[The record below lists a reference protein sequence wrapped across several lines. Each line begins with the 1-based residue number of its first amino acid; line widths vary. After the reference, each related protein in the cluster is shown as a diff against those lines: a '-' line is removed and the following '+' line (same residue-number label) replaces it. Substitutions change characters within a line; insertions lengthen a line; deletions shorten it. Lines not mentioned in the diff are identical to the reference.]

1 MPTAMPTLGEPP
13 KSSPLPGVI
22 ISALVAGLVGGG
34 IYWWKTA
41 PARDAAAQAVQVPAA
56 PVVAA
61 PGAEVAAAVPP
72 AAAPAVVDPNAVVP
86 AGNSGVVPPPT
97 AAAPAP
103 VIDAPPGVKSFE
115 IQIHGALEQAI
126 VGQVGKSIG
135 PALTQV
141 VNRALVWWVSVPGDL
156 RKGDTLWVAYEE
168 RPNQEPVVHAVRLVS
183 GKAGKTFEAYRYK
196 ANGEMFSRLY
206 EANGQELEER
216 LVDAPLDSYEQVTSL
231 LRDGRRHKGV
241 DFKTPIG
248 TPVKA
253 TFDGV
258 ITRKT
263 WHFRGNG
270 NSLEVVESGGKGRHA
285 LFLHLS
291 EVPGSVQPG
300 QRVKRGQVIAQSGNT
315 GHSFAPHLH
324 YQLMSPGGA
333 VLDPFDSHPTER
345 VTLAE
350 TERVRFDKEMK
361 KLAAMSGSSQ
371 VAGAGR

>member
-1 MPTAMPTLGEPP
+1 MPTLGEPP

-41 PARDAAAQAVQVPAA
+41 PAREAAAQAVQAPAA
-56 PVVAA
+56 PVAVA
-61 PGAEVAAAVPP
+61 PGAEMAAAVAPAAALPGVAPAGNAQAVFTPP
-72 AAAPAVVDPNAVVP
+72 AAAPALASD
-86 AGNSGVVPPPT
+86 
-97 AAAPAP
+97 APA
-103 VIDAPPGVKSFE
+103 GVKSFE

-126 VGQVGKSIG
+126 VGQVGKSVG

-156 RKGDTLWVAYEE
+156 RKNDTLWVAYEE
-168 RPNQEPVVHAVRLVS
+168 RPNQEPLVHAVRLVS
-183 GKAGKTFEAYRYK
+183 GKAAKTFEAYRYK
-196 ANGEMFSRLY
+196 ANGDMFSRLY
-206 EANGQELEER
+206 EPNGQELEER
-216 LVDAPLDSYEQVTSL
+216 LVDAPLDTYEQVTSL

-258 ITRKT
+258 IARKT
-263 WHFRGNG
+263 WNFRGNG

-300 QRVKRGQVIAQSGNT
+300 QRVKRGQVIARSGNT

-324 YQLMSPGGA
+324 YQLMSASGA

-345 VTLAE
+345 VTLAQ
-350 TERVRFDKEMK
+350 TELLHFDQEMK
-361 KLAAMSGSSQ
+361 KLAAMAGSGQ
-371 VAGAGR
+371 LAGAGR

>member
-1 MPTAMPTLGEPP
+1 MATAMPTLGEPP

-34 IYWWKTA
+34 IYWWKPA
-41 PARDAAAQAVQVPAA
+41 PSRDTAAQAAPTVTVP
-56 PVVAA
+56 
-61 PGAEVAAAVPP
+61 GNELAAAVP
-72 AAAPAVVDPNAVVP
+72 AAAVPSAVDPNLVAP
-86 AGNSGVVPPPT
+86 TGNGLVAPPT

-103 VIDAPPGVKSFE
+103 MIDAPAGVKSFE
-115 IQIHGALEQAI
+115 LQIHGALEQAI
-126 VGQVGKSIG
+126 VGEVGKSVG

-168 RPNQEPVVHAVRLVS
+168 RPNQEPVVHGVRLVS
-183 GKAGKTFEAYRYK
+183 GKAAKTFEAYRYK

-206 EANGQELEER
+206 EPNGQELEER

-263 WHFRGNG
+263 WHFRSNG

-291 EVPGSVQPG
+291 EVPGSLQPG

-324 YQLMSPGGA
+324 YQLMSASGT
-333 VLDPFDSHPTER
+333 VLDPFESHATQRGAVAEAER
-345 VTLAE
+345 M
-350 TERVRFDKEMK
+350 RFDKEVK
-361 KLAAMSGSSQ
+361 KLAAMPGSGQ